1 MSSLVLMEQ
10 FSPCCSQYYKVLSIL
25 PREIPPTPRATGNTI
40 ELSKSLVHPWLS
52 PHKGIDSLEVWQ
64 LLIHL
69 GKESR
74 TLALYTHGVQC
85 LINVISFRRTPV
97 VLRQRLIV
105 VKYFS
110 VRAPLFDS
118 SASYFWT
125 VTSQTFLQSLFSP
138 TLSSSSVCVIHWL
151 KGTWR
156 TIWNN

>member
-1 MSSLVLMEQ
+1 MSTLVLMEQ
-10 FSPCCSQYYKVLSIL
+10 FSPCCPQYYKVLSIL

-69 GKESR
+69 GEESR

-85 LINVISFRRTPV
+85 LINVISFRRTPA

-118 SASYFWT
+118 SVFRFWT
-125 VTSQTFLQSLFSP
+125 VTSQTSLQSLFSP
-138 TLSSSSVCVIHWL
+138 YYHLRVCV
-151 KGTWR
+151 
-156 TIWNN
+156 